1 MNLSKINTGIS
12 DIYGKKIY
20 TGDIVQPVKFN
31 DVNNIVLYIYGNDIL
46 KEGFYRIK
54 VHNTEV
60 YYNKLGNCKLKK
72 IGEADSKILENFIQ
86 FIKYDTIKGIQ
97 KK

>member
-1 MNLSKINTGIS
+1 MNLSKIDTGIS
-12 DIYGKKIY
+12 DIYGEKIY
-20 TGDIVQPVKFN
+20 TGDIVLPVKFN

-46 KEGFYRIK
+46 QEGFYRIK
-54 VHNTEV
+54 VHKSEV

-72 IGEADSKILENFIQ
+72 IGEADTKSLENFIQ
-86 FIKYDTIKGIQ
+86 FIKYDTTKGIQ

>member
-1 MNLSKINTGIS
+1 MNLSKIDTGIS
-12 DIYGKKIY
+12 DIYGEKIY
-20 TGDIVQPVKFN
+20 TGDIVLPVKFN

-46 KEGFYRIK
+46 QEGFYRIK
-54 VHNTEV
+54 VHKSEV

-72 IGEADSKILENFIQ
+72 IGEADTESLENFIK
-86 FIKYDTIKGIQ
+86 FIKYDTTEGIQ

>member
-1 MNLSKINTGIS
+1 MNLSKIDTGIS
-12 DIYGKKIY
+12 DIYGNKIY

-31 DVNNIVLYIYGNDIL
+31 DVHNVVLYICGKKYLED
-46 KEGFYRIK
+46 GFYRVK
-54 VHNTEV
+54 VQREGV

-72 IGEADSKILENFIQ
+72 IGEAEPESLENFIQ
-86 FIKYDTIKGIQ
+86 FIKYDTTEGIQ